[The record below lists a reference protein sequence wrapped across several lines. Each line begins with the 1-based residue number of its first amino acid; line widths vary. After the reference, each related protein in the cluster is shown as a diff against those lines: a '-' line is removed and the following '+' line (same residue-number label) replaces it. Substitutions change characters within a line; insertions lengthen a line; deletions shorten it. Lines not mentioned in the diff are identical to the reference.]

1 MPVLALGVSHR
12 RAPVD
17 LLERLSFG
25 DEDYPKAYQRLAHMD
40 SVSEGVILSTCN
52 RVEVFAEV
60 SLYHQGFQDLNLF
73 LSEAREVGV
82 DDFAEPLYSHYEDDA
97 AEHLFSIAA
106 GLDSMVLGE
115 PQILAQVRAA
125 FRRAREE
132 AATGPVLST
141 MFNHAV
147 RVGRRVRAETGI
159 GASPA
164 AFVEAGADLAEEH
177 LGRLAGRSAVVV
189 GAGTMGA
196 LAVQVFQARGIADL
210 VVLGRRPERAERL
223 ASRTGARH
231 GSLHDL
237 TEAVGGADVVISST
251 TATGVVM
258 GADPVASRASESRR
272 LFLLDLAV
280 PRDIDPSV
288 RDLPGVR
295 LCDLDDLRS
304 AVGRLREG
312 ALAEVSRAE
321 AIVGEETSR
330 YTARRREA
338 RLAPLIEALQAR
350 GEEVRAA
357 EVRKMATRLSSL
369 SERDRETLE
378 ALTRRIVRRLL
389 HDPVVRLK
397 DLTGRGV
404 EDPYAQAVADLFG
417 LDLADD

>member
-1 MPVLALGVSHR
+1 MPVLALGLSHR

-60 SLYHQGFQDLNLF
+60 SLYHQGFQDLKRF

-97 AEHLFSIAA
+97 AEHLFSVAA

-132 AATGPVLST
+132 GATGPALSA

-177 LGRLAGRSAVVV
+177 LGGLVGGSAVVV

-196 LAVQVFQARGIADL
+196 LAVQVFQGRGIGDL

-231 GSLHDL
+231 GSLDDL
-237 TEAVGGADVVISST
+237 AEAVGDADVVVSST
-251 TATGVVM
+251 TATGLVM
-258 GADPVASRASESRR
+258 GTGPVATRASEARR

-288 RDLPGVR
+288 GDLPGVR
-295 LCDLDDLRS
+295 LCDIDDLRT

-312 ALAEVSRAE
+312 ALAEVGRAE
-321 AIVGEETSR
+321 AIVGEETRR

-357 EVRKMATRLSSL
+357 EVRKMATRLASL
-369 SERDRETLE
+369 SERDRETVE

-404 EDPYAQAVADLFG
+404 EDPHAQAVADLFG